1 MKLKT
6 WLLLS
11 YFIVM
16 ILPLAAAYA
25 LFASV
30 NAYHEDRNVE
40 EYFEKWT
47 ELQQISTVLKDPKIY
62 KQGIERPQV
71 KEISNPQTAIILYRN
86 DGLPLYNSDPLVNSV
101 SVIESKESL
110 YKNLFQFEN
119 NYRNYSYKEPVFS
132 GKELVGFFEVSLARD
147 EWIDGVNN
155 RTWSVIAILIGI
167 FCLIFISVSVLVNR
181 KLNKRL
187 THLMKQ
193 MTAFASSEKVEDM
206 QTTNDEIGEL
216 TSSFYS
222 MRKQIE
228 EARERIAKEQQE
240 KEFMI
245 ATISHDLKTPLTSI
259 RAYAESLS
267 AERNLVDEERE
278 EYREIIINKAN
289 YMQQMLDDLL
299 MYTLLQSSTYEMDL
313 VQVEGSEFFD
323 MLLSD
328 YEQLC
333 YDKNITLEVQSE
345 IEGIFNVNPKQ
356 LMRVT
361 DNLMSNAIQHTPKE
375 GAIWLAAVSSENLP
389 NWVFPYVTQ
398 ELKLD
403 GPLLIVQNSGE
414 GIDKEALNHVFEPLF
429 QADIARSKK
438 GVSGTGLGL
447 SITKQIIE
455 KHGGKVQMMS
465 HKTIGTCVICKLP
478 TIEGIGDGNENNF
491 KND

>member
-1 MKLKT
+1 
-6 WLLLS
+6 
-11 YFIVM
+11 
-16 ILPLAAAYA
+16 
-25 LFASV
+25 
-30 NAYHEDRNVE
+30 
-40 EYFEKWT
+40 
-47 ELQQISTVLKDPKIY
+47 
-62 KQGIERPQV
+62 
-71 KEISNPQTAIILYRN
+71 
-86 DGLPLYNSDPLVNSV
+86 
-101 SVIESKESL
+101 
-110 YKNLFQFEN
+110 
-119 NYRNYSYKEPVFS
+119 
-132 GKELVGFFEVSLARD
+132 
-147 EWIDGVNN
+147 
-155 RTWSVIAILIGI
+155 
-167 FCLIFISVSVLVNR
+167 
-181 KLNKRL
+181 
-187 THLMKQ
+187 
-193 MTAFASSEKVEDM
+193 
-206 QTTNDEIGEL
+206 
-216 TSSFYS
+216 
-222 MRKQIE
+222 
-228 EARERIAKEQQE
+228 
-240 KEFMI
+240 MI

-375 GAIWLAAVSSENLP
+375 GAIWLAAVFSENLP
-389 NWVFPYVTQ
+389 NWVFPYVKQ

>member
-25 LFASV
+25 LFAWV

-47 ELQQISTVLKDPKIY
+47 ELQKISAVLKEPNLY
-62 KQGIERPQV
+62 EPGIKRPQV
-71 KEISNPQTAIILYRN
+71 EELSNAETAIVLYRN

-101 SVIESKESL
+101 SLLQSKDTL

-132 GKELVGFFEVSLARD
+132 RNELVGFFEVNLARD

-155 RTWSVIAILIGI
+155 RTWSVIALFIGI
-167 FCLIFISVSVLVNR
+167 FSIIFISVSMLVNR

-187 THLMKQ
+187 SQLMKQ
-193 MTAFASSEKVEDM
+193 MMAFASREKVEDL
-206 QTTNDEIGEL
+206 QTANDEIGEL
-216 TSSFYS
+216 TASFYS
-222 MRKQIE
+222 MREQIE
-228 EARERIAKEQQE
+228 EAREKIAKEQKE

-245 ATISHDLKTPLTSI
+245 AAISHDLKTPLTSI

-267 AERNLVDEERE
+267 TERNLPEGEYE
-278 EYREIIINKAN
+278 EYRGIIINKAN
-289 YMQQMLDDLL
+289 YMQHMLDDLL
-299 MYTLLQSSTYEMDL
+299 MYTLLQSSTYEMEL
-313 VQVEGSEFFD
+313 VQVEGCEFFD

-328 YEQLC
+328 YEPLC
-333 YDKNITLEVQSE
+333 YEKNITLEVQSE

-375 GAIWLAAVSSENLP
+375 GFIWLAVVSSDNLP
-389 NWVFPYVTQ
+389 KWVFPFVTQ
-398 ELKLD
+398 EMQLD
-403 GPLLIVQNSGE
+403 GPLLIVQNGGE
-414 GIDKEALNHVFEPLF
+414 GIDKEELEHVFEPLF

-438 GVSGTGLGL
+438 GESGTGLGL

-455 KHGGKVQMMS
+455 KHGGKVQMLS
-465 HKTIGTCVICKLP
+465 HKTMGTCVICKLSK
-478 TIEGIGDGNENNF
+478 IEGIGDGNENNIQ
-491 KND
+491 ND